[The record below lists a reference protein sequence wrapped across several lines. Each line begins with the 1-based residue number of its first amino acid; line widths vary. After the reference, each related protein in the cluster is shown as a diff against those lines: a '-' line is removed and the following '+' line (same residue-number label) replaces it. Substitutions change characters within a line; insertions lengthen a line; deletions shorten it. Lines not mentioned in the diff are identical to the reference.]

1 VSRARALLRHVRPN
15 LVLSA
20 AQLDDG
26 HSADLLRELRAM
38 TLIEDVPM
46 AVLGA
51 LTPQAEQELAGTP
64 HVYVRKRDDGDTVI
78 ALLDGLFATA
88 RNPNPRRGLLDRG

>member
-1 VSRARALLRHVRPN
+1 VGRARALLHHVRPN

-38 TLIEDVPM
+38 ALIEDVPL
-46 AVLGA
+46 AVLGT
-51 LTPQAEQELAGTP
+51 LTPQAERELVGTP
-64 HVYVRKRDDGDTVI
+64 HVYVRKRDDDDTVI
-78 ALLDGLFATA
+78 TLLDGLLATVRS
-88 RNPNPRRGLLDRG
+88 RNPHRGLLDSG